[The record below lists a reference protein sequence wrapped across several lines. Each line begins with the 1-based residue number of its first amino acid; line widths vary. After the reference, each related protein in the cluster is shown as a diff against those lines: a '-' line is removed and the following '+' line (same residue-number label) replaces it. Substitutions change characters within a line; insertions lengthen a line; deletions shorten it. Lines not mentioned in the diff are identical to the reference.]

1 MMNAPKTLTVSQAA
15 AICKVGRTTVGY
27 WVRSKKVF
35 AQRMGRNYAIP
46 VEDLLHFLKS
56 SGQSIPPELG
66 NGGSEGPVFKSFQ
79 TCWQFWQ
86 GKDDGHHCEQC
97 TAFRHQVEECF
108 SVRDNGNS
116 GCPDIC
122 RQCRYYL
129 DMFVAR
135 FRFIHQIDFPA
146 AVFKGLSVWGGNA
159 GWAEM
164 CEVSENELIGLG
176 IEKIIHPS
184 SLPNVISSL
193 KRIALE
199 EKPGCVA
206 GDVFI
211 NSRGRG
217 KLAVSAW
224 VFPLRAPAGTF
235 LMLAGPAGIERWPTP
250 GQPLIHP
257 SKEMAMIQEKEK
269 ISQAVKAMADK
280 EGKYLLDITR
290 VLSSEDAMLLAEAA

>member
-1 MMNAPKTLTVSQAA
+1 MMNAPKTITVSQAA

-66 NGGSEGPVFKSFQ
+66 NGGSEEPVFKSFQ

-235 LMLAGPAGIERWPTP
+235 LMLAGPVGSKDGR
-250 GQPLIHP
+250 HP
-257 SKEMAMIQEKEK
+257 
-269 ISQAVKAMADK
+269 DNP
-280 EGKYLLDITR
+280 
-290 VLSSEDAMLLAEAA
+290 

>member
-1 MMNAPKTLTVSQAA
+1 MMNAQKSLTVSEAA

-35 AQRMGRNYAIP
+35 ARREGRNYTIP
-46 VEDLLHFLKS
+46 VEDLLHFLKT
-56 SGQSIPPELG
+56 SGQPIPLELG

-79 TCWQFWQ
+79 TCWQFWK
-86 GKDDGHHCEQC
+86 GKADGHQCDRC
-97 TAFRHQVEECF
+97 TAFRHQVEDCF

-116 GCPDIC
+116 GCPDTC
-122 RQCRYYL
+122 RQCRYYQ

-146 AVFKGLSVWGGNA
+146 AVFKGLSVWGGNT

-164 CEVSENELIGLG
+164 CDMSENALIGLG

-211 NSRGRG
+211 NTRRRE

-235 LMLAGPAGIERWPTP
+235 LMLAGPAGPN
-250 GQPLIHP
+250 GAGHP
-257 SKEMAMIQEKEK
+257 
-269 ISQAVKAMADK
+269 DNP
-280 EGKYLLDITR
+280 
-290 VLSSEDAMLLAEAA
+290 